1 MNQPIHP
8 LPRLGPPPS
17 GKAARNETRKAI
29 ATTAN
34 ALSITLLVTIW
45 LQPIMSGRPVG
56 LAGPVAV
63 LVFVALQGAAHYV
76 LRKVED

>member
-1 MNQPIHP
+1 MTDAEAPVP
-8 LPRLGPPPS
+8 TA
-17 GKAARNETRKAI
+17 GKAARNEARKAV

-45 LQPIMSGRPVG
+45 LQPLLSGRPIG
-56 LAGPVAV
+56 LAAPVAA

>member
-1 MNQPIHP
+1 MTHP
-8 LPRLGPPPS
+8 DSPRPPA
-17 GKAARNETRKAI
+17 GKTARNEARKAV

-45 LQPIMSGRPVG
+45 LQPLLSGRPAG
-56 LAGPVAV
+56 LAGPVAAV
-63 LVFVALQGAAHYV
+63 VFVALQGAAHYV

>member
-1 MNQPIHP
+1 MTDPIKP
-8 LPRLGPPPS
+8 APAV

-45 LQPIMSGRPVG
+45 LQPVLSGRSAG
-56 LAGPVAV
+56 LAGPLAA

>member
-1 MNQPIHP
+1 MTDPVAPP
-8 LPRLGPPPS
+8 LPI

-29 ATTAN
+29 AATAN

-45 LQPIMSGRPVG
+45 LQPMLSGRPAG
-56 LAGPVAV
+56 LAGPLAA

>member
-1 MNQPIHP
+1 MTQADAPK
-8 LPRLGPPPS
+8 PPA
-17 GKAARNETRKAI
+17 GKTARNETRKAI

-34 ALSITLLVTIW
+34 AISITLLVTIW
-45 LQPIMSGRPVG
+45 LQPVMSGRPVG
-56 LAGPVAV
+56 LAGLVAV

>member
-1 MNQPIHP
+1 MFTSMTDPIDP
-8 LPRLGPPPS
+8 TPPV

-29 ATTAN
+29 AATAN

-45 LQPIMSGRPVG
+45 LQPVLSGRPAG
-56 LAGPVAV
+56 LAAPLAT

>member
-1 MNQPIHP
+1 MTQADAPTP
-8 LPRLGPPPS
+8 LT
-17 GKAARNETRKAI
+17 GKAARNGARKAI

-45 LQPIMSGRPVG
+45 LQPVMSGRPVG
-56 LAGPVAV
+56 LAGPVAAV
-63 LVFVALQGAAHYV
+63 IFVALQGAAHYI

>member
-1 MNQPIHP
+1 MTHADIPT
-8 LPRLGPPPS
+8 PPT
-17 GKAARNETRKAI
+17 GKGARNEARKAI

-45 LQPIMSGRPVG
+45 LQPVMSGRPVG
-56 LAGPVAV
+56 LAGPVAAV
-63 LVFVALQGAAHYV
+63 VFVVLRGAAHYV